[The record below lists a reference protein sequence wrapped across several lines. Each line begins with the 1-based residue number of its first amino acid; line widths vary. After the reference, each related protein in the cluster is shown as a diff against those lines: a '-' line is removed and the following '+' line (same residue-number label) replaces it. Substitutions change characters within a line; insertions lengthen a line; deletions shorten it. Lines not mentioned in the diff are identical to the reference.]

1 MVTHFKVGGHL
12 ACGHKGSKLTSSTI
26 LTRVKCRSCRNT
38 DAFKEARKAER
49 NAARRAARKAKVAH
63 TATDWRAAWTQR
75 LIEMPGLQ
83 RLPRGFTGQPFV

>member
-12 ACGHKGSKLTSSTI
+12 ACGHKGSNLTSSSI
-26 LTRVKCRSCRNT
+26 LNRVKCRSCRTT
-38 DAFKEARKAER
+38 DAYKEARKAER
-49 NAARRAARKAKVAH
+49 NAARRAARKAK
-63 TATDWRAAWTQR
+63 ATHAANDWRTEWTQR